1 MQTILVIHGILRW
14 AVLLFG
20 AWTLLNALTGVMSK
34 RAYSANDN
42 RSNLFFMICCDI
54 QLLIG
59 LILFFSNSWFDKVKA
74 GMGAVMKN
82 PVDRFFTVEHAG
94 MMILA
99 WILVHVGR
107 SSVKRAPNDAA
118 KHKKMLVFFGL
129 AFLIIIASI
138 PWPFR
143 AEIARPWLRMFN

>member
-1 MQTILVIHGILRW
+1 MQAVLVFHNILRW

-20 AWTLLNALTGVMSK
+20 LWTIINALSGVMG
-34 RAYSANDN
+34 RRIYSASDN
-42 RSNLFFMICCDI
+42 RSNLLFMISCDI
-54 QLLIG
+54 QLLLG
-59 LILFFSNSWFDKVKA
+59 LILFFSNSWFDKLKG
-74 GMGAVMKN
+74 GMGEVMRN
-82 PVDRFFTVEHAG
+82 RYDRFFTVEHAG

-107 SSVKRAPNDAA
+107 TSVKRASSDNA
-118 KHKKMLVFFGL
+118 KHKKMLLFFGL

-143 AEIARPWLRMFN
+143 AEIARPFFRWFN

>member
-1 MQTILVIHGILRW
+1 MQTILVIHSILRW

-34 RAYSANDN
+34 RIYNAGDN
-42 RSNLFFMICCDI
+42 RSNLFFMISCDI

-74 GMGAVMKN
+74 GMGDVMKN

-118 KHKKMLVFFGL
+118 KHKKMLIFFGL